1 MNRVR
6 SKNYPDSVCDVVT
19 QDSQFS
25 WYKGI
30 LTAGMTDR
38 AAFERSKTIALRV
51 MYHFALKQKDPTR
64 GALFYHNDEIETP
77 YWADISAKTVKIG
90 KHTFY
95 KKALV
100 VASR

>member
-6 SKNYPDSVCDVVT
+6 SKDYPDSVCDVVT

-51 MYHFALKQKDPTR
+51 MYKFALKQKDPTQ
-64 GALFYHNDEIETP
+64 GALFYHNHTVDP
-77 YWADISAKTVKIG
+77 YWVDNAAKTVTIG
-90 KHTFY
+90 NHTFY
-95 KKALV
+95 RKALV